1 MTKISKKNDKENKA
15 RNEMPQGL
23 SGKKINRLRDWQ
35 RYVRKET
42 QRIARGEGF
51 AKPVDKT
58 KPPLPKGP
66 AQKQA
71 KKKGKPVLRK
81 TPRQI
86 STEDLEHIEE
96 NTEFESDINVLMT
109 DSGVELDDDLRDW
122 VDPIVKSKPRTPAT
136 EKTKPKTAKAESSKK
151 DGNSKSETLE
161 LFGKELEKA
170 RRKKKS
176 PRKTREH
183 LIENLLDPIITL
195 DEAAVILN
203 VCKTTVRRYTN
214 ARKLECLRTP
224 GNQRRFRLSTVLEF
238 LEDKEGRR
246 SSRSV
251 D

>member
-1 MTKISKKNDKENKA
+1 
-15 RNEMPQGL
+15 MPQGL
-23 SGKKINRLRDWQ
+23 SGKRINRLRDWQ

-42 QRIARGEGF
+42 QRIARGE
-51 AKPVDKT
+51 ALIKSIETV
-58 KPPLPKGP
+58 KPPVPKGP
-66 AQKQA
+66 APKP
-71 KKKGKPVLRK
+71 KKKTSKEMPILESASHQM
-81 TPRQI
+81 T
-86 STEDLEHIEE
+86 TEDLGSIEE
-96 NTEFESDINVLMT
+96 TTEFDSDIDVLMT

-122 VDPIVKSKPRTPAT
+122 VEPIVQAKPQTATPIKEKKSDKS
-136 EKTKPKTAKAESSKK
+136 AKAQTKSAKK
-151 DGNSKSETLE
+151 EGNSKSETLE

-214 ARKLECLRTP
+214 GGKLKCLRTP

-246 SSRSV
+246 PSRSV